1 MKLLITG
8 GAGFIGS
15 NFAEY
20 ALRNLGELTEIII
33 LDKLTYAGN
42 IENLNSIIENPK
54 LRFIEGDICDFE
66 TTTSLISEV
75 DYILNFAAESH
86 VDNSIISSKPFID
99 TNIDGVRNLLD
110 GILKTRKKIRF
121 VQISTD
127 EVYGSI
133 NVGSWKEDSPIQPNS
148 PYSASKASGE
158 LIARSYFKTYDLDI
172 VITRS
177 SNNYGP
183 FQHTEKLIP
192 LMITNLLEEKTIPI
206 YGDGLNVRDWL
217 HVEDHCQGVLKAML
231 NGVKGSMYNIGGGHE
246 LTNLELTKKILSI
259 FDLDENRINFVQDR
273 KGHDFRYSINS
284 EKSRSE
290 LGYSPLINFESGI
303 RQTVEWYI
311 QNVDWWKPLKH

>member
-42 IENLNSIIENPK
+42 IENLNSIIENHK
-54 LRFIEGDICDFE
+54 VRFVHGDICDSD
-66 TTTSLISEV
+66 TTTPLISEV

-110 GILKTRKKIRF
+110 GILKTQKEIRF

-158 LIARSYFKTYDLDI
+158 LIARSYFKTYGLDI
-172 VITRS
+172 VITRA

-192 LMITNLLEEKTIPI
+192 LIITNLIEEKTIPI
-206 YGDGLNVRDWL
+206 YGDGMNVRDWL

-231 NGVKGSMYNIGGGHE
+231 NGTKGSTYNIGGGCE

-259 FDLDENRINFVQDR
+259 FDLDESRIKFVQDR
-273 KGHDFRYSINS
+273 KGHDFRYSINT

-303 RQTVEWYI
+303 QQTVDWYR
-311 QNVDWWKPLKH
+311 QNLDWWKSLK